1 MTHYLPTRRSYDRQV
16 WRLFGKILLAWGPGG
31 LACCSCLAQALGNVQ
46 RRGLLTCVL
55 RNRPPELVGTV
66 DHKGQVVPQ
75 PGHGHEEGLLIGQI
89 ALPAIHDGNADPTSA
104 PAPYG
109 H

>member
-1 MTHYLPTRRSYDRQV
+1 M
-16 WRLFGKILLAWGPGG
+16 ILLAWGPGG
-31 LACCSCLAQALGNVQ
+31 LAFRCCLAQALGNFQ
-46 RRGLLTCVL
+46 RRGLLPCVL

-89 ALPAIHDGNADPTSA
+89 ALPAIHDGNASIRSEERRVGKECVSKCRSRWS
-104 PAPYG
+104 PYP
-109 H
+109 